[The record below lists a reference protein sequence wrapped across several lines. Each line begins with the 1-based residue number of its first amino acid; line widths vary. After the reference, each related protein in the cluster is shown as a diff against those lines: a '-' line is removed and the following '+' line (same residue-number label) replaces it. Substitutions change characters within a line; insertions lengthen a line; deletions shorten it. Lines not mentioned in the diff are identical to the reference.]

1 METLQSVVLPNLDL
15 HGDDALYVRLDARA
29 SCERSGPRLR
39 FLDGGTCTT
48 DTFYGGL
55 DVATWKQRS
64 PVRTLSLEVSGE
76 GRFVVAIGLHRIGH
90 DTQWLAEHDVH
101 LSPGEPHRWPFPAWD
116 RLQQGMLFLRLRARG
131 PAVLERACWRT
142 EDPPMQQVRLGMVIT
157 HFNRLEQVL
166 PAVERLRRDV
176 LQHPEFGG
184 SISLTVVDNSDN
196 LPLADGPG
204 LRRIASRNLG
214 GSGGFA
220 RGLLELESDPRT
232 THVLFM
238 DDDASCEG
246 ESVLRS
252 VALLRHSASPRL
264 AVAGAL
270 LSEAEPW
277 RLMEKGA
284 CFDGKCVP
292 LHHGRD
298 LRDLQQLLLTERHE
312 SRPDYG
318 GWWFFAFPVAAV
330 EHYPFPFF
338 VRGDDVFF
346 SLDNRFEIHTLNG
359 IACLGEEFR
368 VKHGPMT
375 AYLDARYHLV
385 HALLRPRGF
394 ARAMR
399 RLVSNQFVKPLCAY
413 HYASARAF
421 TLALRH
427 VRRGPGFFRE
437 QIDLAQ
443 VRKEIAAWQPA
454 ETLRPVDRHGLRLRA
469 PRPGRGAPLRQLLR
483 IITLQGFLLPR
494 ALLKDRV
501 QVQEKA
507 FYGRGSA
514 VFGVRR
520 VLYHHPQSDLGY
532 IAEHDRARFFGEL
545 RGLLA
550 ELARFLRAAP
560 ALRRAYAAGKPALCS
575 RRFWAEVHATAPAVR
590 ASVAAQTQAAP
601 CTPAGAP
608 AAPARSAAVVLAAG
622 APIEWSAGT
631 FTPPPARA
639 SSARPGG
646 NGAAQA
652 NGAARPTVPMT
663 SRRSPETRRAAYRP
677 AAPAMATQGY
687 GARARRSGLARNG
700 PASDGAPAATEP
712 EGGVEPDAGAR
723 RERAARDVH
732 RRDQEPDANR

>member
-15 HGDDALYVRLDARA
+15 HGDDALYVRHDGRV
-29 SCERSGPRLR
+29 SCERASPRLR

-64 PVRTLSLEVSGE
+64 PVGTLVLEVAGE
-76 GRFVVAIGLHRIGH
+76 GRFVVAVGLHRIGH
-90 DTQWLAEHDVH
+90 DIQWLAEHDVQ
-101 LSPGEPHRWPFPAWD
+101 LRPGEPRRWPLQAWA
-116 RLQQGMLFLRLRARG
+116 RLQQGMLFLRLCARG
-131 PAVLERACWRT
+131 PAVLDRASWRT
-142 EDPPMQQVRLGMVIT
+142 TDPPSQPVRLGMVIT
-157 HFNRLEQVL
+157 HFNRPQQVL
-166 PAVERLRRDV
+166 PAIERLRRDV
-176 LQHPEFGG
+176 LQHPEFGA

-196 LPLADGPG
+196 LPLAEGPG
-204 LRRIASRNLG
+204 VRRIASRNFG

-220 RGLLELESDPRT
+220 RGLLELESDPRN

-252 VALLRHSASPRL
+252 VALLRHAASPRL

-298 LRDLQQLLLTERHE
+298 LRDLPQLLLTERHE

-359 IACLGEEFR
+359 VACLGEEFR
-368 VKHGPMT
+368 VKHGPLT

-394 ARAMR
+394 ARVMR

-437 QIDLAQ
+437 QLDLAQ
-443 VRKEIAAWQPA
+443 VRGEIAAWQPA
-454 ETLRPVDRHGLRLRA
+454 ETLRPLERHGLRLRA
-469 PRPGRGAPLRQLLR
+469 PRPARREPLRQLLR
-483 IITLQGFLLPR
+483 LLTLQGFLLPR

-501 QVQEKA
+501 QVQEKS

-520 VLYHHPQSDLGY
+520 VLYHHPQSDLGF
-532 IAEHDRARFFGEL
+532 IAEHDRARFFSEL
-545 RGLLA
+545 RSLLA
-550 ELARFLRAAP
+550 ELAGFLRAVP
-560 ALRRAYAAGKPALCS
+560 ALRQAYAAGKPLLCS
-575 RRFWAEVHATAPAVR
+575 RRFWREVHGPVTPSLQAVAPAVAAVPPHGHAGTARSTPPLTARRSSAEPRRKFRPANPATAP
-590 ASVAAQTQAAP
+590 
-601 CTPAGAP
+601 
-608 AAPARSAAVVLAAG
+608 
-622 APIEWSAGT
+622 
-631 FTPPPARA
+631 
-639 SSARPGG
+639 
-646 NGAAQA
+646 
-652 NGAARPTVPMT
+652 
-663 SRRSPETRRAAYRP
+663 
-677 AAPAMATQGY
+677 QGY
-687 GARARRSGLARNG
+687 AARARELRRQAH
-700 PASDGAPAATEP
+700 
-712 EGGVEPDAGAR
+712 EPDRPG
-723 RERAARDVH
+723 
-732 RRDQEPDANR
+732 